1 MQVNEEE
8 LQNLNEI
15 VTMFLDYAERQAR
28 RLQVMYMQDWVEK
41 LDAFLQ
47 FNDEDI
53 LHNKGKVTHEL
64 AKAFAESEFEQYK
77 VIQDSI
83 YKSDFDKFL
92 EEAEKNK

>member
-1 MQVNEEE
+1 
-8 LQNLNEI
+8 
-15 VTMFLDYAERQAR
+15 MFLDYAERQAR

-53 LHNKGKVTHEL
+53 LHNKGKVTHEI
-64 AKAFAESEFEQYK
+64 AKAFAENEFDQYK
-77 VIQDSI
+77 AIQAAT

-92 EEAEKNK
+92 EEAGKN

>member
-1 MQVNEEE
+1 
-8 LQNLNEI
+8 
-15 VTMFLDYAERQAR
+15 
-28 RLQVMYMQDWVEK
+28 MQDWVEK

-53 LHNKGKVTHEL
+53 LHNKGRVTHEI

-77 VIQDSI
+77 SIQDRT

-92 EEAEKNK
+92 EEAEKVSAGK